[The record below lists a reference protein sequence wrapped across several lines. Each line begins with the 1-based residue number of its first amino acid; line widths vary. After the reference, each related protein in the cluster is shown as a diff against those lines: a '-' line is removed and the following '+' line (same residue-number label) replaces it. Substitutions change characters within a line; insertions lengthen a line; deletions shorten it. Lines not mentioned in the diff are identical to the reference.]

1 MGLKIQISKEDGANG
16 DLICFYWDYISVIT
30 CHAWY
35 GGLCYSKN
43 GTQPLKQLSEEE
55 KRKAERLR
63 REVNNMLSYV
73 GEPQEE
79 IHID

>member
-1 MGLKIQISKEDGANG
+1 MEILFVFIGIILALLLATLGMVA
-16 DLICFYWDYISVIT
+16 YVIART
-30 CHAWY
+30 VHPQ
-35 GGLCYSKN
+35 KQT
-43 GTQPLKQLSEEE
+43 TQPKKLSEEE

-63 REVNNMLSYV
+63 REVINMLSYV

>member
-1 MGLKIQISKEDGANG
+1 MEVLFVFIGIILALLLATLGMVAYVIARTVHPQKQI
-16 DLICFYWDYISVIT
+16 
-30 CHAWY
+30 
-35 GGLCYSKN
+35 
-43 GTQPLKQLSEEE
+43 TQPPKQLSEEE

-63 REVNNMLSYV
+63 REVINMLSYV

>member
-1 MGLKIQISKEDGANG
+1 MEILFVFIGIILALLLATLGMVA
-16 DLICFYWDYISVIT
+16 YVIART
-30 CHAWY
+30 VHP
-35 GGLCYSKN
+35 KKQT
-43 GTQPLKQLSEEE
+43 TQPKKLSEEE

-63 REVNNMLSYV
+63 REVINMLSYV

>member
-1 MGLKIQISKEDGANG
+1 MEVLFVFIGIILALLLATLGMA
-16 DLICFYWDYISVIT
+16 YVIVRT
-30 CHAWY
+30 VRPQKQTA
-35 GGLCYSKN
+35 
-43 GTQPLKQLSEEE
+43 QPPKQLSEEE

-63 REVNNMLSYV
+63 REVINMLSYV